1 MEAIKFSQRNIEP
14 DAVKFFIK
22 ELSRLEL
29 PEVKT
34 RKKVEYKTEDEGL
47 SYIEFEILKKQL
59 NAALKANVDM
69 NNLLEKDETELK
81 ELKEDVVNLEKNI
94 DKESKEE
101 RLKALKEIENDV
113 KKLEN
118 EYETLVSVGKHSEDD
133 LIAMKQRIDMT
144 KKAILNKKKQI
155 K

>member
-118 EYETLVSVGKHSEDD
+118 EYETLVSVDKHSEDD

>member
-94 DKESKEE
+94 DKESRK
-101 RLKALKEIENDV
+101 IE
-113 KKLEN
+113 
-118 EYETLVSVGKHSEDD
+118 S
-133 LIAMKQRIDMT
+133 
-144 KKAILNKKKQI
+144 I
-155 K
+155 KRN